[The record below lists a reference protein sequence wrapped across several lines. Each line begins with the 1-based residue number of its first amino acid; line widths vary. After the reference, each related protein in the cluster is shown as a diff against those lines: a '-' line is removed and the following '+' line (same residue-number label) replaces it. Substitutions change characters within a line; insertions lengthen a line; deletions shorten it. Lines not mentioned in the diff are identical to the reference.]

1 MKTKLILGLTML
13 TGVAAIA
20 QENDDLYF
28 RSKDREKLEAT
39 RATEQTYVSNYDNFK
54 KKHFNETTEL
64 DEYTNPTDSYS
75 ARNVNPEYIS
85 RSYSDQVSEDEANYF
100 VEGYAPAT
108 SNNNF
113 NYNSGYYYNGFNN
126 NAGWNSWYGP
136 QFNNAWGWNDPWMNP
151 YWGNR
156 SMNPYWGNRWGSGWS
171 LSAGYFWGNSWG
183 NNWGNNWGWGWNDP
197 WMNPYNPYNRWG
209 SSWSYWNQGWYRPT
223 TVVVVGDGA
232 VPNYGKRPTR
242 SSAGVT
248 EVTNGYV
255 RPSRSNSNVDSGN
268 GDAGGRNKTS
278 NDYYVRPSRR
288 TTTNTSG
295 YTNSNSTNSSN
306 WNNTNSTM
314 RESRSSTFS
323 SPTRS
328 TSGNTNSGY
337 SPTRSSSSGNNN
349 SYSPSRS
356 TGSSGGYT
364 PSRSSSSGS
373 SGSSGSSSRP
383 SRGGN

>member
-13 TGVAAIA
+13 TGVGAIA

-28 RSKDREKLEAT
+28 RSKDREKLQAI

-54 KKHFNETTEL
+54 KKHFNEPTEL

-100 VEGYAPAT
+100 VEGYSPAT
-108 SNNNF
+108 NNNF

-126 NAGWNSWYGP
+126 NLGWNSWYGP
-136 QFNNAWGWNDPWMNP
+136 NAWGSPFGWNDPWMNAG
-151 YWGNR
+151 WGNR
-156 SMNPYWGNRWGSGWS
+156 WMNPYWGNRWGSGWS
-171 LSAGYFWGNSWG
+171 LSASYFWGNSWG
-183 NNWGNNWGWGWNDP
+183 NNWGWCWNDPFCNPYNSWGWG
-197 WMNPYNPYNRWG
+197 
-209 SSWSYWNQGWYRPT
+209 SYWNNGWYRPT
-223 TVVVVGDGA
+223 TVVVVGGDGA
-232 VPNYGKRPTR
+232 RPNYGKRPTR

-248 EVTNGYV
+248 EVTGAYV
-255 RPSRSNSNVDSGN
+255 RPGRSNTNVDSGN
-268 GDAGGRNKTS
+268 GDAGGRNKSS

-288 TTTNTSG
+288 TTTHTSG
-295 YTNSNSTNSSN
+295 YSNSNSSN
-306 WNNTNSTM
+306 WDNSNTTI
-314 RESRSSTFS
+314 RQSRSSTFD
-323 SPTRS
+323 
-328 TSGNTNSGY
+328 NSGY
-337 SPTRSSSSGNNN
+337 SPSRSSGNNSGYSPGRSSGNSN

-356 TGSSGGYT
+356 SGSSGGYT
-364 PSRSSSSGS
+364 PSRS

>member
-28 RSKDREKLEAT
+28 RSKDREKLEAV

-54 KKHFNETTEL
+54 KKHFNEPTEL

-108 SNNNF
+108 NNF

-126 NAGWNSWYGP
+126 NVGWNSWYGP
-136 QFNNAWGWNDPWMNP
+136 QFYNTWGSPYGWNDPWMNAG
-151 YWGNR
+151 WGGNR
-156 SMNPYWGNRWGSGWS
+156 WMNPYWGNRWGSGWS
-171 LSAGYFWGNSWG
+171 LSASYFWGNSWG
-183 NNWGNNWGWGWNDP
+183 NSWGNNWGWGWNDP
-197 WMNPYNPYNRWG
+197 FWNPYNSWG
-209 SSWSYWNQGWYRPT
+209 SSWSYWNNGWYRPT
-223 TVVVVGDGA
+223 TVVVVGGDGNR
-232 VPNYGKRPTR
+232 PNYGKRPTR
-242 SSAGVT
+242 SSAGVG
-248 EVTNGYV
+248 EVSNAYV

-268 GDAGGRNKTS
+268 GDTGGRNKTS

-295 YTNSNSTNSSN
+295 YTNSNSSSN
-306 WNNTNSTM
+306 WNNSNSTI
-314 RESRSSTFS
+314 RQSRSSTF
-323 SPTRS
+323 
-328 TSGNTNSGY
+328 NNSGY
-337 SPTRSSSSGNNN
+337 SPSRSSGNNNNSGYSPSRSSGNSN

-356 TGSSGGYT
+356 SGSSGGNT
-364 PSRSSSSGS
+364 PSRSSGS